1 MPVENKI
8 LIRVESSVS
17 LQMKILKGNTNADIF
32 PTTPKQLLN
41 SFTWAVFDALDKT
54 CTESKNN
61 NIG

>member
-17 LQMKILKGNTNADIF
+17 LQMKSNTNADIY